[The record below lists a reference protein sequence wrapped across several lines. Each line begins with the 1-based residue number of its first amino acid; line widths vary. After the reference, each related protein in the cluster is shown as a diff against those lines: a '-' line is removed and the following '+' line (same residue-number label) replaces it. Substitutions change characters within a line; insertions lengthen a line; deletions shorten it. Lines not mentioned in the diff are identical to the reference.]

1 MRIKQRVADFLL
13 ASGESIII
21 LFVVPT
27 HSTRRSREA
36 PMSDAK
42 LARRIRAIRLEMRAT
57 KIAYAA
63 MPAIRDLML
72 ANLERSIIELEAV
85 KS

>member
-1 MRIKQRVADFLL
+1 
-13 ASGESIII
+13 
-21 LFVVPT
+21 
-27 HSTRRSREA
+27 
-36 PMSDAK
+36 MSDAK